1 MAVESQPTV
10 EERRTPLSDLLI
22 VDADVHV
29 HESPGALAPYC
40 DGPWDVALRNVADV
54 PERYLDI
61 PGFSPGGDG
70 TLTARFPTSHEAARM
85 VHTPEQM
92 VAELRRSTSTS
103 RCSSPT
109 TCSSCRCC
117 PRPTTPPPSRAP
129 TTPGSSTSGPRATTR
144 CSAPSSPARTTP
156 TDAAREIERYA
167 DDPSIVAVYLPCAGL
182 DPLWG
187 HRRYDPIFDA
197 AQNARLPVLL
207 HSVTVTSP
215 VFPFNNHGFDTEFAR
230 HATSHTFAIMAN
242 IVSMVSTGVVVR
254 FPELKIGVTEAGI
267 SWMPFLCQRLDKEY
281 LERRREVPFLT
292 ERPSHY
298 VKRIYVATQ
307 PIEEPERLRD
317 LVTLVE
323 LYDGD
328 DTTIYASD
336 WPHHDFDHPMK
347 LNQVPV
353 QRGAAAQDL
362 RRERARALRD
372 RPHGAPAVTE
382 VVVGRLADFPA
393 GTHKVV
399 QAGGR
404 EIGVFNVDGRFYGL
418 PNLCPHQTGPLC
430 EGRAATGTLAAD
442 AGSDWKPRWVMRD
455 EVIACPWHGL
465 EYHVPTGQCLAF
477 PEITLRRYPVEVR
490 GDEVVVTVGGRRR

>member
-1 MAVESQPTV
+1 MAVESEPTV
-10 EERRTPLSDLLI
+10 QARRAPLSDLLI

-40 DGPWDVALRNVADV
+40 DEPWDVALRNVADV

-85 VHTPEQM
+85 VHTAEQM
-92 VAELRRSTSTS
+92 VAELREIHVDLAVLFPDHLLKLPVLPQADYAAALARAYNAWLVDQWTS
-103 RCSSPT
+103 RHDALLGAIVA
-109 TCSSCRCC
+109 C
-117 PRPTTPPPSRAP
+117 PHD
-129 TTPGSSTSGPRATTR
+129 
-144 CSAPSSPARTTP
+144 PA
-156 TDAAREIERYA
+156 DAAREIERYA

-254 FPELKIGVTEAGI
+254 FPQLKIGVTEAGI

-317 LVTLVE
+317 IVTLME

-328 DTTIYASD
+328 DTTVFASD

-347 LNQVPV
+347 LDMEPLSPE
-353 QRGAAAQDL
+353 QRAKVFG
-362 RRERARALRD
+362 ENALALFGID
-372 RPHGAPAVTE
+372 R
-382 VVVGRLADFPA
+382 
-393 GTHKVV
+393 
-399 QAGGR
+399 
-404 EIGVFNVDGRFYGL
+404 DGRR
-418 PNLCPHQTGPLC
+418 N
-430 EGRAATGTLAAD
+430 GR
-442 AGSDWKPRWVMRD
+442 
-455 EVIACPWHGL
+455 
-465 EYHVPTGQCLAF
+465 
-477 PEITLRRYPVEVR
+477 
-490 GDEVVVTVGGRRR
+490 